1 MQLAL
6 AISQID
12 PQHNDLLSSND
23 GRVTALIDASRVCEF
38 DSAALDIALAEYEA
52 GDFQFRRQF
61 EDNSSQNLSFNV
73 MPSRHVNE
81 SLTPNQYSVGRR
93 IARVVFNRDYE
104 TEMEKSPSHMVF
116 LSALVQWQKL
126 IYLVMCEEHEIVYN
140 PNGKEIFKIWPTDV
154 RCCLPVLVTDEE
166 SLHQDTVIFKHESVA
181 KNKWHIEAFST
192 VNSRLGF
199 LARAS
204 VYKIASDSA
213 DQSRPRR
220 PRQSEAARRW
230 NDASG

>member
-12 PQHNDLLSSND
+12 PRHDDLLSSND

-38 DSAALDIALAEYEA
+38 DSAALDSALEEYEA
-52 GDFQFRRQF
+52 GDLHFRRSF
-61 EDNSSQNLSFNV
+61 EDKSSQNVSFNV
-73 MPSRHVNE
+73 MPSQNVSE

-126 IYLVMCEEHEIVYN
+126 IYLVMCEEHGVDYN

-166 SLHQDTVIFKHESVA
+166 GLHQDTVLFKHESVA
-181 KNKWHIEAFST
+181 KNKWNIEAFST
-192 VNSRLGF
+192 VNSKLGF

-204 VYKIASDSA
+204 VYKIASDGE
-213 DQSRPRR
+213 DQSKSSRRPRR
-220 PRQSEAARRW
+220 ARAAHR
-230 NDASG
+230 